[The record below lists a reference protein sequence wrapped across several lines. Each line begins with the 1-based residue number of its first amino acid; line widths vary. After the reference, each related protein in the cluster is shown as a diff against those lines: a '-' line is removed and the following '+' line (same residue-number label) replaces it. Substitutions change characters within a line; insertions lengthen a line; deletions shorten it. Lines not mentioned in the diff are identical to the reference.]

1 MKDLKGLEEKLFERA
16 AEAHFILKDGVVVK
30 SNRQAR
36 RIFHTE
42 DIEWV
47 KFDPF
52 HPKTGLFKYLPDE
65 ESLLK
70 TKLKKARETGKVIKM
85 KILSKRVDGVEFHSE
100 LKIAQIQDG
109 IENLQVQDIS
119 ERMYFDRAIRESEER
134 YRKLSHAKWSLLRL
148 YLPNMTRHP
157 QCQVIA

>member
-42 DIEWV
+42 DTEWLN
-47 KFDPF
+47 FDPF
-52 HPKTGLFKYLPDE
+52 HPETGLFKYLPDE

-70 TKLKKARETGKVIKM
+70 TKLKKA
-85 KILSKRVDGVEFHSE
+85 GVFRFGFG
-100 LKIAQIQDG
+100 LKIA
-109 IENLQVQDIS
+109 
-119 ERMYFDRAIRESEER
+119 
-134 YRKLSHAKWSLLRL
+134 LSLWLWATKMLFCFGFGAK
-148 YLPNMTRHP
+148 
-157 QCQVIA
+157 IGFG